1 MAFLYVR
8 GYEVRS
14 RPLKRQGHARVYVC
28 VGVCEHHG
36 AVCCAHDIVHMVAR
50 ASARFGADDRATG
63 LRAVPVCIYGYRTIA
78 KYEQYRPTNPYPNDI

>member
-1 MAFLYVR
+1 MAFMYVR

-14 RPLKRQGHARVYVC
+14 RPLRRQAQGHARMYVC

-63 LRAVPVCIYGYRTIA
+63 LRRSGGTCLYIWLMGI
-78 KYEQYRPTNPYPNDI
+78 ELS